1 MQNINKRLFEAL
13 LIGTV
18 GGFVFNY
25 FHLPLPW
32 MLGSL
37 TFVMLWQAFTNRILD
52 FPAFCKD
59 AGLVVLGAYFGLYFT
74 AATFMTVAPYFIHYV
89 IATILLIGF
98 SIFLS
103 TLVSKWIAIDE
114 ITSVFSSIPGGL
126 TEMAIAS
133 ESLNAKSSYVVI
145 FQTVRLLT
153 VLFTIPPFIILLF
166 GRNGATIS
174 SPITSPVNFIFDW
187 NYLWFILPFVIG
199 YFVRNIIPAGIV
211 IGSMVV
217 TVILNVSPITLPILP
232 EFILI
237 IAQIM
242 IGISLGKSILLSDL
256 KAGGKYCL
264 IYFSIAVLLI
274 MMAFLL
280 GVLFSAVTDIDLV
293 TALLSLAPG
302 GLIEMVLTASQVG
315 ADPALVSAFQL
326 TRILIIVIFVPI
338 VLKWYF
344 KRKEQ
349 VVGC

>member
-1 MQNINKRLFEAL
+1 MQNLSKLLFEAL
-13 LIGTV
+13 LIGTI
-18 GGFVFNY
+18 GGFVFYY

-37 TFVMLWQAFTNRILD
+37 TFVILWQAFTNRTLA
-52 FPAFCKD
+52 FPVICKD

-74 AATFMTVAPYFIHYV
+74 TATFVTVAPYFIHYV
-89 IATILLIGF
+89 IATIFLIGF
-98 SIFLS
+98 SFFLS
-103 TLVSKWIAIDE
+103 SLVSRWLPIDQV
-114 ITSVFSSIPGGL
+114 TSVFSSIPGGL

-133 ESLNAKSSYVVI
+133 ESLHAKSSYVVI

-153 VLFTIPPFIILLF
+153 VLFIIPPFIILVF
-166 GRNGATIS
+166 GGNSGAMT
-174 SPITSPVNFIFDW
+174 SPIASPVPFIFDW
-187 NYLWFILPFVIG
+187 NYLYFILPLVIG
-199 YFVRNIIPAGIV
+199 YFVRNMIPAGIV
-211 IGSMVV
+211 IGSMAV
-217 TVILNVSPITLPILP
+217 TILLNISPITLPVLP

-264 IYFSIAVLLI
+264 VYFIIALLLI

-280 GVLFSAVTDIDLV
+280 GFLFSAVTDIDLV

-326 TRILIIVIFVPI
+326 TRILMIVIFVPT

-344 KRKEQ
+344 KRKAP
-349 VVGC
+349 VVSC